1 MSDNHPFFE
10 LTQLIN
16 SYSENKDSFDI
27 DKLQSMRED
36 ISLCL
41 FKLSDSASRALSE
54 VDLAD
59 FERKRN
65 YAERFNVHKNEVD
78 ESGKTNT
85 VALAENLARI
95 DNKKFEENYCESA
108 RKKERVRIIL
118 NSTNQILNAISSR
131 LSMIK

>member
-10 LTQLIN
+10 LTKLVEN
-16 SYSENKDSFDI
+16 YSENKDSFDV

-59 FERKRN
+59 FARKRN
-65 YAERFNVHKNEVD
+65 YSERFNFHKR
-78 ESGKTNT
+78 ESDDDGKTNT

-95 DNKKFEENYCESA
+95 DNKILEEDYCEAA

-118 NSTNQILNAISSR
+118 SSTNQILNAISSR

>member
-1 MSDNHPFFE
+1 MSDKHVFFE
-10 LTQLIN
+10 LTELVDT
-16 SYSENKDSFDI
+16 YSDNKETFDV

-59 FERKRN
+59 FARKRN
-65 YAERFNVHKNEVD
+65 YSERFNFHKRETD
-78 ESGKTNT
+78 DDGKTNT

-95 DNKKFEENYCESA
+95 DNKLFEESYCEAA

-118 NSTNQILNAISSR
+118 SSTNQILNAISSR

>member
-1 MSDNHPFFE
+1 MSDNHPFYK
-10 LTQLIN
+10 LTELIN
-16 SYSENKDSFDI
+16 NYSDNKESFDV

-41 FKLSDSASRALSE
+41 FNLSDSASRALSE

-59 FERKRN
+59 FARKRN
-65 YAERFNVHKNEVD
+65 YSERFNFHKRETD
-78 ESGKTNT
+78 DDGKTNT

-95 DNKKFEENYCESA
+95 DNKKFEEDYCEAS
-108 RKKERVRIIL
+108 RKKERVRVIL
-118 NSTNQILNAISSR
+118 SSTNQILNAISSR